1 MNKFNKIAIPMVA
14 SILLCTSNVF
24 AAGENLSAN
33 GKVDISLQSTSQLAS
48 SSNLYTVDGT
58 GQYRGY
64 KMLKGYP
71 NENKFQVYYSGDI
84 NSYSISFLDLRG
96 INLNEVVTWTYN
108 GVTHR
113 NTKGEL
119 YNLFSDGTWIKSQLG
134 VSGGTLS
141 EEWFQKVFGNT
152 YEEWVEGMTYFCDAE
167 SLVEEY
173 FEKTGQSRI
182 INNVTLTPD
191 FQYEIKTDFK
201 EVDGETYFQAYDK
214 QGNLLG
220 NYSDGDDYN
229 LIIAK
234 YEGLKT
240 LPPKLSDGWINTDLL
255 QEIYGLEIKEDGNDL
270 VFQTDPS
277 VTNYQEFLRLNLPN
291 GWLTDDTLEAKVN
304 GVKLKKYTIED
315 NMLSSEWID
324 RRTLDEE
331 YGIYCGI
338 GDSIDDFK
346 LYSPYDFDTI
356 TRSVLFSGT
365 WPSEWQE
372 NKDQIETDVDGLRI
386 KRENNLDYFN
396 VRDLQKFSILPN
408 SQSTR
413 VIYLNIKDLQEIGLI
428 K

>member
-1 MNKFNKIAIPMVA
+1 MSKFNKIAIPMAA

-24 AAGENLSAN
+24 AAGENLSGN
-33 GKVDISLQSTSQLAS
+33 GKADISLQSTSQLAS

-152 YEEWVEGMTYFCDAE
+152 YKEWVEGMTYFCDAE

-191 FQYEIKTDFK
+191 FQYEIETDFK

-229 LIIAK
+229 LIMAK
-234 YEGLKT
+234 YEGLKHCH
-240 LPPKLSDGWINTDLL
+240 LSYLMDG
-255 QEIYGLEIKEDGNDL
+255 
-270 VFQTDPS
+270 
-277 VTNYQEFLRLNLPN
+277 
-291 GWLTDDTLEAKVN
+291 
-304 GVKLKKYTIED
+304 
-315 NMLSSEWID
+315 
-324 RRTLDEE
+324 
-331 YGIYCGI
+331 
-338 GDSIDDFK
+338 
-346 LYSPYDFDTI
+346 
-356 TRSVLFSGT
+356 
-365 WPSEWQE
+365 
-372 NKDQIETDVDGLRI
+372 
-386 KRENNLDYFN
+386 
-396 VRDLQKFSILPN
+396 
-408 SQSTR
+408 
-413 VIYLNIKDLQEIGLI
+413 
-428 K
+428 